1 MLEYTVREA
10 LRLGLGVDMATGT
23 GWPFGGPWVGEP
35 EASQYIT
42 HKKWSLQ
49 AGDSLKERI
58 EYIQEPVLRDVFN
71 RYSHLYDQRRSE
83 GEVITSITPD
93 FDWVQIDQR
102 PKLEQLKDPVT
113 QNNNLQKLALDQ
125 VRFPKPIPLISLM
138 AYSDQGEV
146 IDLIAH
152 VEEGKLKWVAP
163 TGTWTLYGL
172 FQGWH
177 GKMVERAAP
186 GGEGLVIDHFS
197 QKAIERYLDRFDKA
211 MEEASLDGLRAYFND
226 SYEVDD
232 ARGEA
237 NWTMDFL
244 KAFEEKRGYDLQ
256 QYVPALWGDDT
267 EENNQRVL
275 SDYRETLSELLLET
289 FTLHWGKWAKD
300 QGKIIRNQAHG
311 SPANILDLYA
321 ASDIPETEGTDIIR
335 AKFASSA
342 ANVSGKALVSAEA
355 ATWLGEHFTTNLADL
370 KENVDRYFVSGVNH
384 IFYHGTCYS
393 PPGETWPGRLFYAAF
408 HANSRNP
415 QWRHFGAFNEYV
427 ARTQA
432 VLQASDPNNDL
443 LLYFPMYDRFAK
455 PGQELLDHF
464 HGHGPT
470 LEATEVY
477 ADAEWLLEEGYS
489 FDFISDRQVWGLTR
503 EGGELRSG
511 NSSYKTLVVP
521 QVTYMP
527 IATLEKMINLAEGGS
542 TIIFHKGLPSSF
554 PGMGKQE
561 QRRREYEEVVGN
573 LTFVKESNGIKKARV
588 GQGTIIIGNEIGN
601 LMDRVGVKREQLVD
615 TGLAYVRKKMGD
627 TTLYMLTN
635 WSGEPVDQWISL
647 NVASDV
653 LLVLDPMTG
662 KQGQAITRNSS
673 EESCQ
678 VRVQIPQGASLVIRT
693 HPGEGEAEWRYVEK
707 GKAFVPIEGDW
718 QITFS
723 EGGPELPPLY
733 KMLEPSPWTDQADS
747 VYLNFSGTAVYS
759 VNFPKPSE
767 SADAWL
773 LDLGS
778 IHESAH
784 VKLNGQSLGTLI
796 GPTFQIQ
803 IPVEAFEES
812 NLLEIEVSNLMANR
826 IADLDRRGVFWK
838 RFYNINVSARTRE
851 NLGPAGVFDASQWEV
866 RPSGLEGPVYLI
878 PLFLIKED

>member
-1 MLEYTVREA
+1 MTR
-10 LRLGLGVDMATGT
+10 
-23 GWPFGGPWVGEP
+23 GG
-35 EASQYIT
+35 
-42 HKKWSLQ
+42 
-49 AGDSLKERI
+49 D
-58 EYIQEPVLRDVFN
+58 
-71 RYSHLYDQRRSE
+71 E
-83 GEVITSITPD
+83 GEVITSITSE
-93 FDWVQIDQR
+93 FDWNQIDQR

-125 VRFPKPIPLISLM
+125 VRFAKPIPLISLM
-138 AYSDQGEV
+138 AYSDRGEV

-152 VEEGKLKWVAP
+152 VEEGKLNWVAP
-163 TGTWTLYGL
+163 KGSWTLYGL

-197 QKAIERYLDRFDKA
+197 QKAIEHYLDRFDKA

-342 ANVSGKALVSAEA
+342 ANVSGKALVAAEA

-370 KENVDRYFVSGVNH
+370 KENVDRYFMSGVNH

-415 QWRHFGAFNEYV
+415 QWRHLGAFNEYV

-432 VLQASDPNNDL
+432 VLQASDPNNDI

-477 ADAEWLLEEGYS
+477 ADAEWLLAEGYS
-489 FDFISDRQVWGLTR
+489 FDFISDRQVWDLTR
-503 EGGELRSG
+503 AGGELRSG

-521 QVTYMP
+521 QVKYMP
-527 IATLEKMINLAEGGS
+527 IATLEKMKDLAEEGS
-542 TIIFHKGLPSSF
+542 TIIFHEGLPSSF
-554 PGMGKQE
+554 PGMGEKEKRQK
-561 QRRREYEEVVGN
+561 EYEELVET
-573 LTFVKESNGIKKARV
+573 LDFIEKEGGIKEARV
-588 GQGTIIIGNEIGN
+588 GKGKIIVGEEMGGLI
-601 LMDRVGVKREQLVD
+601 DRAGVKREQLVD
-615 TGLAYVRKKMGD
+615 TGLAYVRKRMRD
-627 TTLYMLTN
+627 TTLYLLTN
-635 WSGEPVDQWISL
+635 WSGKAIDQYITL
-647 NVASDV
+647 NVSSES
-653 LLVLDPMTG
+653 LLIADPMTG
-662 KQGQAITRNSS
+662 VQGQVKTQNHTGK
-673 EESCQ
+673 SCQ
-678 VRVQIPQGASLVIRT
+678 VRIQLSSGGSLFIRT
-693 HPGEGEAEWRYVEK
+693 HPKQGAINWNYYKQGEKNVQVR
-707 GKAFVPIEGDW
+707 GKWVIDFID
-718 QITFS
+718 
-723 EGGPELPPLY
+723 GGPELPPSFELDD
-733 KMLEPSPWTDQADS
+733 PSNWTHQEESA
-747 VYLNFSGTAVYS
+747 YLHFSGTAGYR

-767 SADAWL
+767 AADAWL

-778 IHESAH
+778 VHESAH

-796 GPTFQIQ
+796 GPTYQ
-803 IPVEAFEES
+803 IPIPAEAFEES

-866 RPSGLEGPVYLI
+866 RPSGLEGPVYLN